1 MSNTRGYQ
9 LKSRKVL
16 FIVLLLVSLNGVA
29 STQDE
34 INHLLSAVA
43 STNCQYERNGTFYS
57 GKEINNRDI
66 SHIPHPFVIESLQKF
81 KNLSPSEKN
90 KIIFIHFNHTNP
102 LLNKKSKESQ
112 YVIKQGYNIGR
123 IDENFEM

>member
-1 MSNTRGYQ
+1 MRGHQ

-57 GKEINNRDI
+57 GKEAIK
-66 SHIPHPFVIESLQKF
+66 HI
-81 KNLSPSEKN
+81 
-90 KIIFIHFNHTNP
+90 
-102 LLNKKSKESQ
+102 NKKYAYYANDIDSAEDFIKYSATKSKMSGNHYKIHCNNSAPVKSQ
-112 YVIKQGYNIGR
+112 EWLLKALNDYRQKRQQR
-123 IDENFEM
+123 